1 MSIHARFKQLFLHQM
16 ELKQKDIAALLG
28 LSNQSIS
35 MYLRGHT
42 PIALSIQELVLQKV
56 ENLNPE
62 WWFEGKGPIW
72 HSKPGPAPLME
83 LQEPEVG
90 YGIQKKVIERGGD
103 KASAQTDLESI
114 MVMLA
119 RVYAELSVLNQKVAT
134 LEASLKQERTQ
145 NRELLTQNRELI
157 NRLSGSTPKAPE

>member
-1 MSIHARFKQLFLHQM
+1 MSILDRFKKLFVD
-16 ELKQKDIAALLG
+16 ELKMNQTEIAKIFGITPQAV
-28 LSNQSIS
+28 SKW
-35 MYLRGHT
+35 LRGHAQ
-42 PIALSIQELVLQKV
+42 ISLAYQHMVVNKV
-56 ENLNPE
+56 ENLNKD

-90 YGIQKKVIERGGD
+90 YGIQSKVIERGGD